1 MELRDL
7 RTFATVART
16 LNFRRTSECL
26 NTAQST
32 VSARIASLEDELGV
46 RLFDRLGAKV
56 VLTETGSRLLG
67 YAQKMLDLEDEARA
81 WVMDDTEIRGSL
93 TVRVPESL
101 CTHRLG
107 GAIRAFREQF
117 PLIKL
122 NFITCTLDGL
132 EKDLRLGVTDLA
144 FVYMDA
150 VKAAD
155 LRVEYLGSEPLILA
169 SAPDHPMARM
179 RKVLP
184 EAFQGVSLLLAKGD
198 CSYRRMFEG
207 LLSECRVE
215 TGVGMEFSSLAALE
229 QCLIAGL
236 GVTIIPEV
244 TVRGDLH
251 NGSLVTLAWQGEPLE
266 TGILMIRH
274 KEKWL
279 SPPLRAFMELVKVEM
294 ARSLQGTKIVLALG
308 SAGS

>member
-32 VSARIASLEDELGV
+32 ISARIAGLEEELGT
-46 RLFDRLGAKV
+46 RLFDRLGARV
-56 VLTETGSRLLG
+56 VLTEAGSRLLG
-67 YAQKMLDLEDEARA
+67 YAQKMLDLEDEART
-81 WVMDDTEIRGSL
+81 WIMDGAEVRGSL

-101 CTHRLG
+101 CIHRMG
-107 GAIRAFREQF
+107 GAIRSFREQF

-122 NFITCTLDGL
+122 SFITCTLDGL

-155 LRVEYLGSEPLILA
+155 LQVECLGVEPLVLA
-169 SAPDHPMARM
+169 SAAGHPMAR
-179 RKVLP
+179 RANVTP
-184 EAFQGVSLLLAKGD
+184 EAFQGASLLLAKGD
-198 CSYRRMFEG
+198 CSYRRMFEE
-207 LLSECRVE
+207 LLAEAGVE
-215 TGVGMEFSSLAALE
+215 TGVGMEFSSLAALGL
-229 QCLIAGL
+229 CLSAGM
-236 GVTIIPEV
+236 GITILPEV
-244 TVRGDLH
+244 AVRGGLRD
-251 NGSLVTLAWQGEPLE
+251 GSWSVLSWQGEALE

-274 KEKWL
+274 REKWL
-279 SPPLRAFMELVKVEM
+279 SPPLRAFMEL
-294 ARSLQGTKIVLALG
+294 ARTGISESLHA
-308 SAGS
+308 

>member
-32 VSARIASLEDELGV
+32 ISARIAGLEEELGT
-46 RLFDRLGAKV
+46 RLFDRLGARV
-56 VLTETGSRLLG
+56 VLTEAGSRLLG
-67 YAQKMLDLEDEARA
+67 YAQKMLDLEDEART
-81 WVMDDTEIRGSL
+81 WVMDEAEVRGSL

-101 CTHRLG
+101 CVHRMG
-107 GAIRAFREQF
+107 GAIRSFREQF

-122 NFITCTLDGL
+122 SFITCTLDGL

-155 LRVEYLGSEPLILA
+155 LQVECLGVEPLVLA
-169 SAPDHPMARM
+169 SAAGHSMAR
-179 RKVLP
+179 REKVTP
-184 EAFQGVSLLLAKGD
+184 EAFQGASLLLAKGD
-198 CSYRRMFEG
+198 CSYRRMFEE
-207 LLSECRVE
+207 LLAEAGVE
-215 TGVGMEFSSLAALE
+215 TGVGMEFSSLAALGL
-229 QCLIAGL
+229 CLSAGM
-236 GVTIIPEV
+236 GITILPEV
-244 TVRGDLH
+244 AVRGGLRD
-251 NGSLVTLAWQGEPLE
+251 GSLSVLSWQGEALE

-274 KEKWL
+274 REKWL
-279 SPPLRAFMELVKVEM
+279 SPPLRAFMEL
-294 ARSLQGTKIVLALG
+294 ARTGISASLHA
-308 SAGS
+308 

>member
-32 VSARIASLEDELGV
+32 ISARIANLEEELGT

-56 VLTETGSRLLG
+56 VLTEAGSRLLG

-81 WVMDDTEIRGSL
+81 WVMDEAEIQGSL

-101 CTHRLG
+101 CIHRLG
-107 GAIRAFREQF
+107 GAIRSFRGQF
-117 PLIKL
+117 PRIKL
-122 NFITCTLDGL
+122 SFITCTLDGL

-144 FVYMDA
+144 FVYMES

-155 LRVEYLGSEPLILA
+155 LRVECLGNEPLVLTA
-169 SAPDHPMARM
+169 APGHPLARM
-179 RKVLP
+179 QRVSP
-184 EAFQGVSLLLAKGD
+184 EAFQGASLLLAKGD

-207 LLSECRVE
+207 LLSECGVE
-215 TGVGMEFSSLAALE
+215 TGVGMEFSSLAALK
-229 QCLIAGL
+229 QCLMAGL
-236 GVTIIPEV
+236 GVTIIPDV
-244 TVRGDLH
+244 SVRNEIDRGAL
-251 NGSLVTLAWQGEPLE
+251 TRLAWQGEALE

-274 KEKWL
+274 KDKWV
-279 SPPLRAFMELVKVEM
+279 SPPLRTFMELVRLEVEG
-294 ARSLQGTKIVLALG
+294 SL
-308 SAGS
+308 